1 MAPASDTP
9 ARDTQRL
16 LLAVVAALLTAGGVF
31 LLLVHPTWASAGLDS
46 ILLRSGLVLGAL
58 ALALPQVRRMLEL
71 APPWFLAC
79 LLLGLL
85 VIIRWPKS
93 AGVVVPLLV
102 VLWLLGPRRKAQPP
116 AAGRPRRKVRKQKT

>member
-1 MAPASDTP
+1 M
-9 ARDTQRL
+9 
-16 LLAVVAALLTAGGVF
+16 VAALLTAGGVF

-102 VLWLLGPRRKAQPP
+102 VLWLLGPRRKARPP
-116 AAGRPRRKVRKQKT
+116 AAARPRRKVRKQKT